1 MTQVSAEKDTAMFRI
16 SRIVEQLMQNNSLF
30 QEELDRTRMIQ
41 VFSDLLENI
50 SLEEILSLEEDKL
63 IKRVDALM
71 ATELLY
77 GMLDDLTPEQMAM
90 FDAAVE
96 GR

>member
-1 MTQVSAEKDTAMFRI
+1 MFRI
-16 SRIVEQLMQNNSLF
+16 SIVVEQLMQNNSLF
-30 QEELDRTRMIQ
+30 QRELDRNRVMQIFDD
-41 VFSDLLENI
+41 VLENI
-50 SLEEILSLEEDKL
+50 ALEEILSLEEEKL

-71 ATELLY
+71 ANDFWS

>member
-1 MTQVSAEKDTAMFRI
+1 MTQVSAEKNTAMLRI
-16 SRIVEQLMQNNSLF
+16 SRMVEQLMENNRLF
-30 QEELDRTRMIQ
+30 QEELERDRVMQI
-41 VFSDLLENI
+41 FSNLLENHW
-50 SLEEILSLEEDKL
+50 LEEILSLEDEKL

>member
-1 MTQVSAEKDTAMFRI
+1 MTQVSAEKDPAMFRI

-30 QEELDRTRMIQ
+30 QRELDRNRVMQIFDD
-41 VFSDLLENI
+41 VLENI
-50 SLEEILSLEEDKL
+50 ALEEILSLEEEKL

>member
-1 MTQVSAEKDTAMFRI
+1 MTQVSAEKDPAMFRI

-30 QEELDRTRMIQ
+30 QRELDRNRVMQI
-41 VFSDLLENI
+41 FSDVLENI
-50 SLEEILSLEEDKL
+50 ALEEILSLEEEKL

>member
-1 MTQVSAEKDTAMFRI
+1 MFRI
-16 SRIVEQLMQNNSLF
+16 SIVVEQLMQNNFLF
-30 QEELDRTRMIQ
+30 QDKLDRNRVMQI
-41 VFSDLLENI
+41 FSDWQENI
-50 SLEEILSLEEDKL
+50 ALEEIWSLEEEKL

-71 ATELLY
+71 ANDFRS

>member
-16 SRIVEQLMQNNSLF
+16 SRIVEQLIQNNSLF
-30 QEELDRTRMIQ
+30 QEQLDRNRVMQI
-41 VFSDLLENI
+41 FSDLLENI
-50 SLEEILSLEEDKL
+50 ALEEILSLEEEKL
-63 IKRVDALM
+63 VKRVDALM

-77 GMLDDLTPEQMAM
+77 GMLDDLTPEQMAR

>member
-1 MTQVSAEKDTAMFRI
+1 
-16 SRIVEQLMQNNSLF
+16 MQNNFLF
-30 QEELDRTRMIQ
+30 QDKLDRNRVMQI
-41 VFSDLLENI
+41 FSDWQENI
-50 SLEEILSLEEDKL
+50 ALEEIWSLEEEKL

-71 ATELLY
+71 ANDFRS